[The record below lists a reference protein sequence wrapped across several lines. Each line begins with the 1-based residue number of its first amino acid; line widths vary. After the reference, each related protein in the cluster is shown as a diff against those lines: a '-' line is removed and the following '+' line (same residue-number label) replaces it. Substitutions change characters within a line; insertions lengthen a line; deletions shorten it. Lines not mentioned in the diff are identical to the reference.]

1 MLRIGEGSISVRRE
15 SHHSFCVEHID
26 SRGLAFHRIG
36 RGSVCVC
43 VCVTGQA
50 FSIGMCLRLSVS

>member
-1 MLRIGEGSISVRRE
+1 MLRIGESSISVRRE

-36 RGSVCVC
+36 SGSLC